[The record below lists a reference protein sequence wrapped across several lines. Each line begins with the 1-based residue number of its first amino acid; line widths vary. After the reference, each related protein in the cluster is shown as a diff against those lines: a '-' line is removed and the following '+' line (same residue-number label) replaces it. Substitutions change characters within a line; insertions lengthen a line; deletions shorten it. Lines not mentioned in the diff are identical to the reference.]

1 MAAIE
6 FRFAESGN
14 EKAIGDL
21 LLRCGIKPE
30 GIAPHVSHFVVAL
43 DEGVVVGTAGC
54 EIRGSVGLFRSFAVD
69 SGHRRR
75 EIGTQLYLRVLAHA
89 RLKGVRDGYLLTE
102 TAEGFFGKLGFQ
114 RVERQMVPTA
124 IRETEQFRTQCPDSA
139 VCMGKSL
146 MSATQYYPREVLQ
159 LQPDVPGARFWGVAL
174 DKCMLTYFE
183 VEPHTR
189 FEQHRH
195 ESEQITMVLEG
206 ELVFELA
213 DGNCTVKA
221 GEVVAI
227 PSGVQHAVY
236 SKEQRVKA
244 VDAWSPVI
252 AAYQS

>member
-1 MAAIE
+1 
-6 FRFAESGN
+6 
-14 EKAIGDL
+14 
-21 LLRCGIKPE
+21 
-30 GIAPHVSHFVVAL
+30 
-43 DEGVVVGTAGC
+43 
-54 EIRGSVGLFRSFAVD
+54 VGLFRSFAVD
-69 SGHRRR
+69 SDHRGRG
-75 EIGTQLYLRVLAHA
+75 IGTQLYQRLLAHA

-102 TAEGFFGKLGFQ
+102 TAEGFFAKLGFQ

-159 LQPDVPGARFWGVAL
+159 LQPDVPGARFWGVSL

-183 VEPHTR
+183 VEP
-189 FEQHRH
+189 HRH

-213 DGNCTVKA
+213 DGSCTVK
-221 GEVVAI
+221 V
-227 PSGVQHAVY
+227 
-236 SKEQRVKA
+236 